1 MTYGPLPLSLL
12 IRLCRTLLV
21 LVLLCV
27 PGLAQALSTASGWR
41 IGPRDDGGSRF
52 VLDLSAPVGFAHFVL
67 ASPDRVVIDLTQIE
81 WQIAPNANL
90 GGGLVAAAR
99 YGNFKPGV
107 TRIVLDLGGPARVQS
122 IFLMPPQGANKYRLV
137 VDLAPTSR
145 AAFMASVHPPGA
157 PAPEPGGPSMPTVA
171 ASVPKPAPVTAGKP
185 LTAPNAA
192 GTTMADRP
200 ESTIKPVN
208 ISMSSKPPAL
218 PPAPSSSKPTP
229 VVLPTAAA
237 PPAMKPSDAKRRV
250 IVIDPGHGGVDPGAI
265 SVSGVYEK
273 TITLATAKELKRQL
287 EESGRYRVVLTR
299 DSDEFVR
306 LRDRVALGR
315 SAGGQLFLSLHAD
328 AIANPTISGLSVYT
342 LSETASDKEAEALAA
357 KENKADLIAGVDLT
371 GENNQVSNILIALA
385 QRETK
390 NHSARFAGLLVRELE
405 REANLLPRNPH
416 RFAGLAVLTGP
427 DMPAV
432 LLEMGYL
439 SNRSDERKLNSPD
452 HRRKLARGILRAI
465 DGYFAVHH

>member
-1 MTYGPLPLSLL
+1 MTRRSSSPSLL
-12 IRLCRTLLV
+12 IRLCQCLLV
-21 LVLLCV
+21 LTLLCV
-27 PGLAQALSTASGWR
+27 PSWAQALSTASGWR

-67 ASPDRVVIDLTQIE
+67 AGPDRVVIDLTQIE

-90 GGGLVAAAR
+90 GGGVVTAAR

-107 TRIVLDLGGPARVQS
+107 TRIVLDLGAPARVQS
-122 IFLMPPQGANKYRLV
+122 IFMMPPQGPNKYRLV

-157 PAPEPGGPSMPTVA
+157 ATPEPGPATIALAV
-171 ASVPKPAPVTAGKP
+171 ASVPKPT
-185 LTAPNAA
+185 
-192 GTTMADRP
+192 
-200 ESTIKPVN
+200 
-208 ISMSSKPPAL
+208 
-218 PPAPSSSKPTP
+218 PAPSVSKPTP
-229 VVLPTAAA
+229 APTATTPAKPERTEPTIRPVSIVMPSKPAPAPSAMKPTPAVLPSAGA
-237 PPAMKPSDAKRRV
+237 PPAVKPGDGKRRV
-250 IVIDPGHGGVDPGAI
+250 IVVDPGHGGVDPGAI

-306 LRDRVALGR
+306 LRDRVAIGR

-328 AIANPTISGLSVYT
+328 AIANPTIAGLSVYT
-342 LSETASDKEAEALAA
+342 LSETASDKEAEALAT
-357 KENKADLIAGVDLT
+357 KENKADVIAGVDLT

-405 REANLLPRNPH
+405 HETNLLPRNPH

-439 SNRSDERKLNSPD
+439 SNRSDERKLNSPE
-452 HRRKLARGILRAI
+452 HRRKMARGILRAI
-465 DGYFAVHH
+465 DSYFATLH